1 MAHHVAND
9 ARRDLKVIDDIIWNR
24 SLDDPQTPVLG
35 YPKFDDRV
43 DEYETFTGKQLN
55 EFIDAAVH
63 YFMDH
68 GLKPVGFQSPPS
80 CSWRLV
86 D

>member
-1 MAHHVAND
+1 MAHYVSDD
-9 ARRDLKVIDDIIWNR
+9 ARRDLKVIDDIIRNR

-35 YPKFDDRV
+35 YPKYDNRV
-43 DEYETFTGKQLN
+43 DEYETFTGKQLDV
-55 EFIDAAVH
+55 FIDAAVS

-68 GLKPVGFQSPPS
+68 GLRPVRFYSLSS
-80 CSWRLV
+80 CSWSLS